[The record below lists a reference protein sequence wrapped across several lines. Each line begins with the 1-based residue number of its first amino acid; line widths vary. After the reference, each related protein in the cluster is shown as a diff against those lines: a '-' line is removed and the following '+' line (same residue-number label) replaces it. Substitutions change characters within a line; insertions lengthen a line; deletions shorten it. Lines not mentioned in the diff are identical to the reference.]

1 MSNISETE
9 KMLLALNHYKLF
21 LREGILVLSRNPH
34 LVKIKEEKE
43 LLEELNF
50 VVDTIS
56 SLEKKAK
63 ALQSF
68 NTFQKWE
75 DEER

>member
-1 MSNISETE
+1 M
-9 KMLLALNHYKLF
+9 F
-21 LREGILVLSRNPH
+21 LPEGVLVLSRNPH
-34 LVKIKEEKE
+34 LVKTEEEKE

-50 VVDTIS
+50 MVDTIS

-68 NTFQKWE
+68 NGFKK
-75 DEER
+75 